1 MYVFAYMHTNFL
13 QCQFFSGREGG
24 GAGGAVG
31 GAVGLP
37 FRGAGVGRG
46 FLGATGGGLGGA
58 TSSGEGCMAKKID
71 M

>member
-13 QCQFFSGREGG
+13 QCQFFSGHEGG
-24 GAGGAVG
+24 GGAG

-37 FRGAGVGRG
+37 FRGAGVGGG

-58 TSSGEGCMAKKID
+58 TSSGEGCMTKKID